1 MNFLTRFKYLLGVLL
16 VAGAVAALTLHM
28 NTRISTVQDVSA
40 TVKSRDYT
48 VGTPYSGLVVGHYV
62 EDGDRVDA
70 GDEMFVVKS
79 NELARD
85 VANDSIDPKKSP
97 FDIRDGNKL
106 VIRATSPGKVVSAS
120 PLQGAFVTANTTLA
134 RVQVQ
139 GSGYVQADFRLTPK
153 EYALMRQADRATI
166 TLPNQRR
173 LDARITQVN
182 VRTSGEQAETRV
194 RADASQ
200 LDNQGIFAT
209 GTPVDVQVRLRKDG
223 LVHSITA
230 AVRGLLTP
238 GGGA

>member
-1 MNFLTRFKYLLGVLL
+1 MNFLTRFKYLLGVVL
-16 VAGAVAALTLHM
+16 VAGAVAALTLHA

-48 VGTPYSGLVVGHYV
+48 VGTPYSGVVVGNYV
-62 EDGDRVDA
+62 KQGDQVDK

-79 NELARD
+79 NLLARD
-85 VANDSIDPKKSP
+85 IANDAVDPKKSP

-106 VIRATSPGKVVSAS
+106 VVRATAPGEVAS
-120 PLQGAFVTANTTLA
+120 TKALQGEFVAANMTLA

-153 EYALMRQADRATI
+153 EYALMRRADRATI
-166 TLPNQRR
+166 ILPNQRQ
-173 LDARITQVN
+173 LAARITQVK
-182 VRTSGEQAETRV
+182 VHTSGDQAETRV
-194 RADASQ
+194 RAEATE
-200 LDNQGIFAT
+200 LNNRGIFAA

-223 LVHSITA
+223 LVHSVEA

-238 GGGA
+238 NGDA

>member
-1 MNFLTRFKYLLGVLL
+1 MNFLTRFKYLLGVLV

-48 VGTPYSGLVVGHYV
+48 AGTPYSGVVVGHYV
-62 EDGDRVDA
+62 DDGDQVHT

-79 NELARD
+79 NQLARD
-85 VANDSIDPKKSP
+85 VANDAVDPKKSP

-106 VIRATSPGKVVSAS
+106 VVRATSPGKVVSSRA
-120 PLQGAFVTANTTLA
+120 LQGEFVAANTTLA

-153 EYALMRQADRATI
+153 EYALMRHADRATI

-173 LDARITQVN
+173 LDARITEVS

-194 RADASQ
+194 RADARQ

-223 LVHSITA
+223 LVQSVEA

-238 GGGA
+238 GGGS